1 PAPIGSVSFEDAIA
15 FAVNDAGESVVA
27 ADLASVVNENYLTY
41 LHDDANGYVRLN
53 PSQLPSRFVGF
64 YDNNDLGDVSA
75 SGGILFAEEGVLAG
89 GYDELLEASFSDW
102 NVDLGFID
110 DARRVVTRGRRPA
123 FGDESILL
131 LTPLAFGDADLDD
144 DVDVQDLLIVAAAYG
159 SSGTAWATG
168 DFDRDGSTGF
178 PDLQLMAPLYDD
190 PTPLDGLG
198 LDPAFLADWDL
209 ATNPPGPPVP
219 SLGVGGLAVLLGTT
233 LAATIRRAR
242 ATAG

>member
-1 PAPIGSVSFEDAIA
+1 MPKTHRIERILRAELFFAAILTFSGLA
-15 FAVNDAGESVVA
+15 LGQSDRVEGPWGERGDLPVA
-27 ADLASVVNENYLTY
+27 
-41 LHDDANGYVRLN
+41 
-53 PSQLPSRFVGF
+53 
-64 YDNNDLGDVSA
+64 
-75 SGGILFAEEGVLAG
+75 
-89 GYDELLEASFSDW
+89 
-102 NVDLGFID
+102 
-110 DARRVVTRGRRPA
+110 
-123 FGDESILL
+123 
-131 LTPLAFGDADLDD
+131 
-144 DVDVQDLLIVAAAYG
+144 
-159 SSGTAWATG
+159 G

-198 LDPAFLADWDL
+198 LDPAFLGDWDL